1 MCLKHCPKK
10 QLVCCFRFVSKALSQ
25 KTIGLLPEVG
35 IILSAHCPI
44 NDFDPRIKTEPVTA
58 GCECNVIC
66 PAFAVISNDA
76 GAPTVTGT
84 GFIRTVD
91 YDYFR
96 YSADFFSHSLTFYR
110 INFPFFF
117 FGYKFVRPFCSVWA
131 CLYIISGAGVV
142 SRTPHSSV

>member
-1 MCLKHCPKK
+1 M
-10 QLVCCFRFVSKALSQ
+10 VCCFRFVSKALSQ

-84 GFIRTVD
+84 GFYAVSQICFGTVSTV
-91 YDYFR
+91 FVNCPML
-96 YSADFFSHSLTFYR
+96 SFLELLTVEGER
-110 INFPFFF
+110 CNCLVSGWTVSTVCVINSP
-117 FGYKFVRPFCSVWA
+117 K
-131 CLYIISGAGVV
+131 LI
-142 SRTPHSSV
+142 